1 MTKKLVSIICC
12 LTLVLTA
19 FSSLFSV
26 SAVEGETDN
35 NDVGTTY
42 YVSTLTGKDTNNGT
56 SADTPFYSLSKINE
70 ITLQPGDKVLLER
83 GSVFDYQYLH
93 LKGSGS
99 AENPIIVGTY
109 GDEKAAKP
117 VIDAKG
123 QGIWYQ
129 DYGKALDN
137 SQHVYKGYVSSTILL
152 YDAEYIEISGL
163 EIVND
168 VSFLNEDYSLRTK
181 MNRTG
186 VAVVAQNA
194 GTIDH
199 IVLDD
204 LYIHDVKGNVYDKHM
219 NNGGI
224 YFTVFMPEDEASTG
238 IPKYNDVT
246 IQNCYVKDTS
256 RWGIAL
262 AYTAYYNQF
271 NAAEIDDTVC
281 RKYGATDVV
290 IKNNYVE
297 SVGGDAITTMYCYQP
312 LVEYNVADGVAKEIN
327 ADIYSA
333 TNFGRVAAG
342 IWPWKCKDAVFQYNE
357 VFDTCYNGD
366 AQAWDADWGDGTV
379 YQYNY
384 SHNNQGGAVMIC
396 GIQAINTVFRYNISY
411 KDLTCA
417 LDLPDNA
424 PKAEFYN
431 NVFYMAE
438 GVPFLRVADRNNG
451 ANQTGTAVVKNNI
464 IYNSGAEKSENW
476 SGKNGTAKM
485 TYSNNLYYN
494 YTNTPT
500 SDANAVTADPLF
512 WGAEAAPTTTT
523 GVVHDRT
530 AFEGFKISA
539 DSPAI
544 DAGVAIDGFTGTDFF
559 GNEVTGTPDIGA
571 YEYQEGDV
579 PSGEVDKTELL
590 AEIKKAKA
598 LEDYTNANGTYT
610 EASYSKFNEAL
621 TKAIEVSESE
631 TATQFDVIAAK
642 NNLTSAIAGLVKV
655 DPNFYMYKEDF
666 TVNTSGAW
674 LQWSSTD
681 GQSSGVAS
689 QEAAN
694 DIMFDGKEAGFWLSQ
709 NDAPNA
715 YIDVVFGDTAKTVK
729 GIQYTARKNGNNKI
743 KTVEILVSENGTEFT
758 SAGTYTAEYDGQ
770 TAEIIFNEPITA
782 KYIRI
787 KPTAIQNDASTGDPN
802 KLAVSELKIMKAE
815 KVPTYEKGDVNHD
828 NTVDINDAT
837 LVQQY
842 VVCMDIS
849 GIFDLELADMNEDG
863 KITINDATL
872 IQIKLLDS

>member
-26 SAVEGETDN
+26 SAVEGETDT

-56 SADTPFYSLSKINE
+56 SEDTPFYSLSKINE

-152 YDAEYIEISGL
+152 YDVEYIEISGL

-246 IQNCYVKDTS
+246 IQNCYVKDVS

-281 RKYGATDVV
+281 QKYGATDVV
-290 IKNNYVE
+290 IKNNYIE

-333 TNFGRVAAG
+333 TAFGRVAAG

-384 SHNNQGGAVMIC
+384 SHNNQGGAVMVC

-417 LDLPDNA
+417 LDIPDNA

-451 ANQTGTAVVKNNI
+451 ANQTGTAVVRNNI

-476 SGKNGTAKM
+476 SGKNSTAKM

-523 GVVHDRT
+523 GVVHDRA
-530 AFEGFKISA
+530 AFEGFKISK
-539 DSPAI
+539 DSLAI
-544 DAGVAIDGFTGTDFF
+544 DAGVVIDGFTGTDFF

-590 AEIKKAKA
+590 AEIEKAKA

-621 TKAIEVSESE
+621 TNAIEVSESE
-631 TATQFDVIAAK
+631 TATQLDVIAAK
-642 NNLTSAIAGLVKV
+642 NNLTSAIEGLVKV

-674 LQWSSTD
+674 LQWSSSD

-709 NDAPNA
+709 NDIPNV

-729 GIQYTARKNGNNKI
+729 GFEYVARENGNNKI

-770 TAEIIFNEPITA
+770 TAEIIFDEPITA

-802 KLAVSELKIMKAE
+802 KLAVSELRVMK
-815 KVPTYEKGDVNHD
+815 VQQPTFEKGDVNHD
-828 NTVDINDAT
+828 NTVDIEDVT
-837 LVQQY
+837 LIQKY
-842 VVCMDIS
+842 LTRMEIT
-849 GIFDLELADMNEDG
+849 GTFDEKLADVDGDG
-863 KITINDATL
+863 KILINDATL
-872 IQIKLLDS
+872 IQIQLSKK

>member
-26 SAVEGETDN
+26 SAVEGETDT

-56 SADTPFYSLSKINE
+56 SEDTPFYSLSKINE

-152 YDAEYIEISGL
+152 YDVEYIEISGL

-246 IQNCYVKDTS
+246 IQNCYVKDVS

-281 RKYGATDVV
+281 QKYGATDVV
-290 IKNNYVE
+290 IKNNYIE

-333 TNFGRVAAG
+333 TAFGRVAAG

-384 SHNNQGGAVMIC
+384 SHNNQGGAVMVC

-417 LDLPDNA
+417 LDIPDNA

-451 ANQTGTAVVKNNI
+451 ANQTGTAVVRNNI

-476 SGKNGTAKM
+476 SGKNSTAKM

-494 YTNTPT
+494 YTNIPT
-500 SDANAVTADPLF
+500 SDANAVTTDPLF

-523 GVVHDRT
+523 GVVHDRA
-530 AFEGFKISA
+530 AFEGFKISK

-590 AEIKKAKA
+590 AEIAKAKA

-621 TKAIEVSESE
+621 TNAIEVSESE
-631 TATQFDVIAAK
+631 TATQLDVIAAK
-642 NNLTSAIAGLVKV
+642 NNLTSAIEGLVKV

-674 LQWSSTD
+674 LQWSSSD

-694 DIMFDGKEAGFWLSQ
+694 NIMFDGSPNGFWLSQ

-758 SAGTYTAEYDGQ
+758 SAGTYTPEYDGQ

-802 KLAVSELKIMKAE
+802 KLAVSELRVMK
-815 KVPTYEKGDVNHD
+815 VQQPTFEKGDVNHD
-828 NTVDINDAT
+828 NTVDIEDVT
-837 LVQQY
+837 LIQKY
-842 VVCMDIS
+842 LTRMEIT
-849 GIFDLELADMNEDG
+849 GTFDEKLADVDGDG
-863 KITINDATL
+863 KILINDATL
-872 IQIKLLDS
+872 IQIQLSKK

>member
-26 SAVEGETDN
+26 SAVEGETDT

-56 SADTPFYSLSKINE
+56 SEDTPFYSLSKINE

-152 YDAEYIEISGL
+152 YDVEYIEISGL

-246 IQNCYVKDTS
+246 IQNCYVKDVS

-281 RKYGATDVV
+281 QKYGATDVV
-290 IKNNYVE
+290 IKNNYIE

-333 TNFGRVAAG
+333 TAFGRVAAG

-384 SHNNQGGAVMIC
+384 SHNNQGGAVMVC

-417 LDLPDNA
+417 LDIPDNA

-451 ANQTGTAVVKNNI
+451 ANQTGTAVVRNNI

-476 SGKNGTAKM
+476 SGKNSTAKM

-523 GVVHDRT
+523 GVVHDRA
-530 AFEGFKISA
+530 AFEGFKISK

-544 DAGVAIDGFTGTDFF
+544 DAGVVIDGFTGTDFF

-590 AEIKKAKA
+590 AEIEKAKA
-598 LEDYTNANGTYT
+598 LEDYTNADGTYT
-610 EASYSKFNEAL
+610 ESSFSKFSEAL
-621 TKAIEVSESE
+621 AKAIEVSESE

-642 NNLTSAIAGLVKV
+642 NSLTSAIEGLVKT

-674 LQWSSTD
+674 LQWSSSD

-709 NDAPNA
+709 NDIPNV

-729 GIQYTARKNGNNKI
+729 GFEYVARENGNNKI

-770 TAEIIFNEPITA
+770 TAEIIFDEPITA

-802 KLAVSELKIMKAE
+802 KLAVSELRVMK
-815 KVPTYEKGDVNHD
+815 VQQPTFEKGDVNHD
-828 NTVDINDAT
+828 NTVDIEDVT
-837 LVQQY
+837 LIQKY
-842 VVCMDIS
+842 LTRMEIT
-849 GIFDLELADMNEDG
+849 GTFDEKLADVDGDG
-863 KITINDATL
+863 KILINDATL
-872 IQIKLLDS
+872 IQIQLSKK

>member
-56 SADTPFYSLSKINE
+56 SEDTPFYSLSKINE

-152 YDAEYIEISGL
+152 YDVEYIEISGL

-224 YFTVFMPEDEASTG
+224 YFTVFMSEDEASTG

-246 IQNCYVKDTS
+246 IQNCYVKDVS

-271 NAAEIDDTVC
+271 NAAEIDDAVC
-281 RKYGATDVV
+281 QKYGATDVV

-333 TNFGRVAAG
+333 TDFGRVAAG

-384 SHNNQGGAVMIC
+384 SHNNQGGAVMVC

-476 SGKNGTAKM
+476 SGKNSTAKM

-494 YTNTPT
+494 YTNTPAD
-500 SDANAVTADPLF
+500 DANAVTADPLF

-523 GVVHDRT
+523 GVVHDRA

-544 DAGVAIDGFTGTDFF
+544 DAGVVIDGFTGTDFF

-571 YEYQEGDV
+571 YEHQEGDV

-590 AEIKKAKA
+590 AEIEKAKS

-610 EASYSKFNEAL
+610 ESSYSKFNEAL

-681 GQSSGVAS
+681 GQSSSVAS

-709 NDAPNA
+709 NDAPNV

-729 GIQYTARKNGNNKI
+729 GIEYVARENGNNKI

-770 TAEIIFNEPITA
+770 TAEIIFDEPITA

-802 KLAVSELKIMKAE
+802 KLAVSELRVMK
-815 KVPTYEKGDVNHD
+815 VQQPIFEKGDVNHD
-828 NTVDINDAT
+828 NTVDITDVT
-837 LVQQY
+837 LIQKY
-842 VVCMDIS
+842 LTRMEIT
-849 GIFDLELADMNEDG
+849 GTFDEKLADVDGNG
-863 KITINDATL
+863 KILINDATL
-872 IQIKLLDS
+872 IQIQLSNK

>member
-1 MTKKLVSIICC
+1 MKRLLIVL
-12 LTLVLTA
+12 LTL
-19 FSSLFSV
+19 SMISGLFTFEIGNV
-26 SAVEGETDN
+26 SADEVDKTA
-35 NDVGTTY
+35 DVGTTY
-42 YVSTLTGKDTNNGT
+42 YVSTLKGKDTNNGK
-56 SADTPFYSLSKINE
+56 SEDTPFYSLSKINE
-70 ITLQPGDKVLLER
+70 LTLQPGDKVLLER
-83 GSVFDYQYLH
+83 GSVFNYQYLH
-93 LKGSGS
+93 IKGSGS
-99 AENPIIVGTY
+99 AEYPIIVDAY
-109 GDEKAAKP
+109 GDESKNMP

-129 DYGKALDN
+129 DFGN
-137 SQHVYKGYVSSTILL
+137 TESSQHVRKGYVSSTVLL
-152 YDAEYIEISGL
+152 YDVEYIELNNL
-163 EIVND
+163 EIVNN
-168 VSFLNEDYSLRTK
+168 VSFQNEDYSLLRK
-181 MNRTG
+181 MDRTG
-186 VAVVAQNA
+186 VAVVSQNK
-194 GTIDH
+194 GTVDH
-199 IVLDD
+199 IVLNN
-204 LYIHDVKGNVYDKHM
+204 LYVHDIRGNVYNKQM

-224 YFTVFMPEDEASTG
+224 IFTMFVPENEEATG
-238 IPKYNDVT
+238 TPTYND
-246 IQNCYVKDTS
+246 ILIENCFVENVS
-256 RWGIAL
+256 RWGISVAV
-262 AYTAYYNQF
+262 TAYAYMF
-271 NAAEIDDTVC
+271 NASAEVPDDLC
-281 RKYGATDVV
+281 KKYGCTNVV
-290 IKNNYVE
+290 IRNNYLKDI
-297 SVGGDAITTMYCYQP
+297 GGDAITTKYCLTP
-312 LVEYNVADGVAKEIN
+312 LIEYNVSDN
-327 ADIYSA
+327 AAMEMNSDIYSA
-333 TNFGRVAAG
+333 TTFSNVSAA
-342 IWPWKCKDAVFQYNE
+342 IWPWKCKNAVLQYNE
-357 VFDTCYNGD
+357 VFDTAHNGD
-366 AQAWDADWGDGTV
+366 GQAWDADYGDGTV

-384 SHNNQGGAVMIC
+384 SHNNGGGCLMVC
-396 GIQAINTVFRYNISY
+396 GINAINTTFRYNISY
-411 KDLTCA
+411 KDLVCA

-424 PKAEFYN
+424 PLSQVYN
-431 NVFYMAE
+431 NVFYMEE
-438 GVPFLRVADRNNG
+438 GVPFLRVSDRNNG
-451 ANQTGTAVVKNNI
+451 ANQTGTAVVRNNI

-476 SGKNGTAKM
+476 SGKNSTAKM

-494 YTNTPT
+494 YTNIPE
-500 SDANAVTADPLF
+500 SDKNAVTGDPLF
-512 WGAEAAPTTTT
+512 WGAEAAPTISSMN
-523 GVVHDRT
+523 VHNRT
-530 AFEGFKISA
+530 AFEGFKISK

-590 AEIKKAKA
+590 AEIEKAKA
-598 LEDYTNANGTYT
+598 LEDYTNADGTYT
-610 EASYSKFNEAL
+610 ESSYSKFSEAL
-621 TKAIEVSESE
+621 AKAIEVSESE
-631 TATQFDVIAAK
+631 TATQLDVIAAK
-642 NNLTSAIAGLVKV
+642 NNLTSAIEGLLKT

-674 LQWSSTD
+674 LQWSSSD

-709 NDAPNA
+709 NDIPNV

-729 GIQYTARKNGNNKI
+729 GFEYVARENGNNKI

-758 SAGTYTAEYDGQ
+758 SAGTYTPEYDGQ

-815 KVPTYEKGDVNHD
+815 KVPAYEKGDVNHD

>member
-26 SAVEGETDN
+26 SAVEGETDT

-56 SADTPFYSLSKINE
+56 SEDTPFYSLSKINE

-152 YDAEYIEISGL
+152 YDVEYIEISGL

-246 IQNCYVKDTS
+246 IQNCYVKDVS

-281 RKYGATDVV
+281 QKYGATDVV
-290 IKNNYVE
+290 IKNNYIE

-333 TNFGRVAAG
+333 TSFGRVAAG

-384 SHNNQGGAVMIC
+384 SHNNQGGAVMVC

-451 ANQTGTAVVKNNI
+451 ANQTGTAVVRNNI

-476 SGKNGTAKM
+476 SGKNSTAKM
-485 TYSNNLYYN
+485 TYSNNLYYD

-523 GVVHDRT
+523 GVVHDRA
-530 AFEGFKISA
+530 AFEGFKISK

-544 DAGVAIDGFTGTDFF
+544 DAGVVIDGFTGTDFF

-590 AEIKKAKA
+590 AEIAKAKA

-621 TKAIEVSESE
+621 TNAIEVSESE

-642 NNLTSAIAGLVKV
+642 NNLTSAIEGLVKT

-674 LQWSSTD
+674 LQWSSSD

-709 NDAPNA
+709 NDIPNV

-729 GIQYTARKNGNNKI
+729 GFEYVARENGNNKI

-770 TAEIIFNEPITA
+770 TAEIIFDEPITA

-802 KLAVSELKIMKAE
+802 KLAVSELRVMK
-815 KVPTYEKGDVNHD
+815 VQQPTFEKGDVNHD
-828 NTVDINDAT
+828 NTVDIEDVT
-837 LVQQY
+837 LIQKY
-842 VVCMDIS
+842 LTRMEIT
-849 GIFDLELADMNEDG
+849 GTFDEKLADVDGDG
-863 KITINDATL
+863 KILINDATL
-872 IQIKLLDS
+872 IQIQLSKK

>member
-1 MTKKLVSIICC
+1 MKKKLVSIICC

-35 NDVGTTY
+35 NVVGTTY

-56 SADTPFYSLSKINE
+56 SEDTPFYSLSKINE

-152 YDAEYIEISGL
+152 YDVEYIEISGL

-246 IQNCYVKDTS
+246 IQNCYVKDVS

-281 RKYGATDVV
+281 QKYGATDVV
-290 IKNNYVE
+290 IKNNYIE

-333 TNFGRVAAG
+333 TAFGRVAAG

-384 SHNNQGGAVMIC
+384 SHNNQGGAVMVC

-417 LDLPDNA
+417 LDIPDNA

-451 ANQTGTAVVKNNI
+451 ANQTGTAVVRNNI

-476 SGKNGTAKM
+476 SGKNSTAKM

-523 GVVHDRT
+523 GVVHDRA
-530 AFEGFKISA
+530 AFEGFKISK

-544 DAGVAIDGFTGTDFF
+544 DAGVVIDGFTGTDFF

-590 AEIKKAKA
+590 AEIEKAKA

-621 TKAIEVSESE
+621 TNAIEVSESE
-631 TATQFDVIAAK
+631 TATQLDVIAAK
-642 NNLTSAIAGLVKV
+642 NNLTSAIEGLVKV

-674 LQWSSTD
+674 LQWSSSD

-709 NDAPNA
+709 KDIPNV

-729 GIQYTARKNGNNKI
+729 GFEYVARENGNNKI

-770 TAEIIFNEPITA
+770 TAEIIFDEPITA

-802 KLAVSELKIMKAE
+802 KLAVSELRVMK
-815 KVPTYEKGDVNHD
+815 VQQPTFEKGDVNHD
-828 NTVDINDAT
+828 NTVDIEDVT
-837 LVQQY
+837 LIQKY
-842 VVCMDIS
+842 LTRMEIT
-849 GIFDLELADMNEDG
+849 GTFDEKLADVDGDG
-863 KITINDATL
+863 KILINDATL
-872 IQIKLLDS
+872 IQIQLSKK